1 MGGREAQIAAINEA
15 MKALEVDRKRSA
27 EMRMRQNQSVRQV
40 SEEFARALAD
50 QVEAW
55 KAQLKDNPEAR
66 LELEQEIRRL
76 DAARKALEAKP
87 QP

>member
-1 MGGREAQIAAINEA
+1 MAINEA
-15 MKALEVDRKRSA
+15 EGLETDRRRSV
-27 EMRMRQNQSVRQV
+27 EMRVRQNQSVRQV

-76 DAARKALEAKP
+76 DAALKALEAKP